1 VGGWVGLLTL
11 IYSHTHPHP
20 PGAEGRTN
28 RRLNFQNTR
37 TKLSIPHE
45 YVQRTVL
52 SNKHPTPASRT
63 EALVR
68 SDSSS
73 SLDSA
78 LRTTTT
84 IGKFV
89 VPFII
94 LFILK

>member
-1 VGGWVGLLTL
+1 V
-11 IYSHTHPHP
+11 
-20 PGAEGRTN
+20 EGREN
-28 RRLNFQNTR
+28 RKLNFQNTK

-52 SNKHPTPASRT
+52 SNKHLTSVSRT
-63 EALVR
+63 EALKR

-84 IGKFV
+84 IGKFI
-89 VPFII
+89 F